1 MLSLKASLII
11 HLTID
16 ILFQRTDAFLISLA
30 IVWIMDEGGAR
41 FGARETDKGFCDNSH
56 EI

>member
-30 IVWIMDEGGAR
+30 IVWIMDEGRAR
-41 FGARETDKGFCDNSH
+41 FGARETEKGFCDNSH